1 MLKVFLVEDESI
13 VRESLRDNIPWNEY
27 GYEFVGEA
35 GDGEMALPLIRKTQP
50 DLLITDIRMPFMDGL
65 SLTHIVKKEL
75 PQIRVIVISGFDDFE
90 YARRALTEGVDQYIM
105 KPITRNTMWQALTM
119 IRDKIEDE
127 KKQQGYLE
135 QYRLERREFEQ
146 MQRREFM
153 EKVFSGTMPVEHIY
167 EEAGKLG
174 IAVDAACY
182 NLILFSLRDADDSSD
197 ACDSAQ
203 NELMLYFMRSPA
215 YFPMEWNLSSYCILV
230 RGSEE
235 AVREFAEQGMRKIE
249 EVCRKAGDRLIWYAA
264 KGEPVLRFSALQ
276 ECFEKANH
284 AFACRYWKPEE
295 HILTDETAGKIL
307 PENDRSTI
315 RSVDASQV
323 DPEVVIRFL
332 KDGDPTGIPDFVSN
346 YLDSLGD
353 VLNSRIFRGYLVL
366 NVRFS
371 VLRWLQDAGIAQ
383 EKAQE
388 SLDADSQN
396 FYLEAGEVAG
406 YLKNLLAGAMEL
418 AGNASASK
426 NRSLAEAAK
435 DYLDAHY
442 AEESLSLN
450 SVAQTLGVSAGYLSA
465 AFSKE
470 QGETFVEYLTGRRMA
485 LARELL
491 AQGMHTAEAAARTG
505 YRDPHYFSFV
515 FRKTQGMSTRE
526 FRQRA
531 QRAQEAQ

>member
-276 ECFEKANH
+276 ECFEK
-284 AFACRYWKPEE
+284 E
-295 HILTDETAGKIL
+295 HRKQVTDEEI
-307 PENDRSTI
+307 
-315 RSVDASQV
+315 
-323 DPEVVIRFL
+323 
-332 KDGDPTGIPDFVSN
+332 
-346 YLDSLGD
+346 
-353 VLNSRIFRGYLVL
+353 
-366 NVRFS
+366 
-371 VLRWLQDAGIAQ
+371 
-383 EKAQE
+383 
-388 SLDADSQN
+388 
-396 FYLEAGEVAG
+396 
-406 YLKNLLAGAMEL
+406 LAGFPDHAQPRK
-418 AGNASASK
+418 SSK
-426 NRSLAEAAK
+426 SRRKSL
-435 DYLDAHY
+435 
-442 AEESLSLN
+442 
-450 SVAQTLGVSAGYLSA
+450 
-465 AFSKE
+465 
-470 QGETFVEYLTGRRMA
+470 
-485 LARELL
+485 
-491 AQGMHTAEAAARTG
+491 
-505 YRDPHYFSFV
+505 
-515 FRKTQGMSTRE
+515 
-526 FRQRA
+526 
-531 QRAQEAQ
+531 

>member
-50 DLLITDIRMPFMDGL
+50 DLLITDIQMPFMDGL

-295 HILTDETAGKIL
+295 HVLTDETAGKIL

-388 SLDADSQN
+388 SL
-396 FYLEAGEVAG
+396 
-406 YLKNLLAGAMEL
+406 
-418 AGNASASK
+418 
-426 NRSLAEAAK
+426 K

-531 QRAQEAQ
+531 QSAQEAQ